1 MWIIFNVKYKS
12 LDLYNN
18 NNDKQLKL
26 RQQSIVGL

>member
-26 RQQSIVGL
+26 RQQSIVCL